1 MAAKRRENGMNG
13 TTAVRRLS
21 VQLQAVHRRLLL
33 SEAQARS
40 LGNDPYKLMAAAMGD
55 PQLAWLHPLLKLIAS
70 IDEADDEGQL
80 RDDASLANCRER
92 VEGLLYPMGAQQS
105 DFAGH
110 YAGWVTRS
118 PEIASL
124 DRDLQRILAELPG
137 PQRQ

>member
-1 MAAKRRENGMNG
+1 MNG
-13 TTAVRRLS
+13 ASSVKRLS
-21 VQLQAVHRRLLL
+21 RQLQALHRQLLL

-40 LGNDPYKLMAAAMGD
+40 LGSDPYKLMAAAMGD

-80 RDDASLANCRER
+80 RDDASLAGCRAR
-92 VEGLLYPMGAQQS
+92 VEGLLYPMDPSQS

-110 YAGWVTRS
+110 YDGWMTRS
-118 PEIASL
+118 PEIAGL
-124 DRDLQRILAELPG
+124 DRDLRRILAELPE